1 MSEPNTA
8 LAESRRLR
16 RCKTSENAESLQSEK
31 FRQPATRRQSQRHQS
46 DGIDSFIVA
55 FMLLLGNHLMLWYL
69 VIGGAILFPHI
80 MQMRDAIQILQYQR
94 GVAPSVAPILRQD

>member
-31 FRQPATRRQSQRHQS
+31 FRQPATRRQSKRHQS
-46 DGIDSFIVA
+46 EGIDSVIVA
-55 FMLLLGNHLMLWYL
+55 FLLLLGNHLMLWCLL
-69 VIGGAILFPHI
+69 VGGAILFPHI

-94 GVAPSVAPILRQD
+94 GVAPILRQD